1 MGGRE
6 DGGREEGGSVGRREG
21 AGDKRRGAPRFL
33 QRASAIPSVWS
44 CIAAAKL
51 SLPAEY
57 GAGIRIENTHCR
69 HPQRKRKEKEGAI
82 RTDPCRQ
89 RRQWINFMMAYYTD
103 RPARPD
109 RRRAGS
115 SRRERGE
122 REKGGG
128 GGGGEAKPGAPQVL
142 HMGRLLS
149 PSCRRDALGCLLLV
163 VRHGPGH
170 CLQL

>member
-6 DGGREEGGSVGRREG
+6 EGGREEGGSVGRREG

-69 HPQRKRKEKEGAI
+69 HPQRKRKEKEGAM

-115 SRRERGE
+115 KAGGVHGKKGAGEEGARRSL
-122 REKGGG
+122 
-128 GGGGEAKPGAPQVL
+128 AL
-142 HMGRLLS
+142 HKS
-149 PSCRRDALGCLLLV
+149 STWVGC
-163 VRHGPGH
+163 
-170 CLQL
+170 